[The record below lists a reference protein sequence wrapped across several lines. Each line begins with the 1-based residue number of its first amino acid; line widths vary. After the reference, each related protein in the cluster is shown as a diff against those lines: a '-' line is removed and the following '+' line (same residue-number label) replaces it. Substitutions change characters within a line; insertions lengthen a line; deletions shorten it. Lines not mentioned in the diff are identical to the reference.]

1 MNNNVRS
8 SGGHLTKETEG
19 PPSATCKITKIT
31 ANNDSTIEK
40 GRDLHGSCCWTACDT
55 QAVDDFIVI
64 KLAWRRGLLNSL
76 EVTTSKVLVIEP
88 SLQ

>member
-40 GRDLHGSCCWTACDT
+40 GRDLHVPVVVVG
-55 QAVDDFIVI
+55 Q
-64 KLAWRRGLLNSL
+64 LATLKQWMISLL
-76 EVTTSKVLVIEP
+76 
-88 SLQ
+88 